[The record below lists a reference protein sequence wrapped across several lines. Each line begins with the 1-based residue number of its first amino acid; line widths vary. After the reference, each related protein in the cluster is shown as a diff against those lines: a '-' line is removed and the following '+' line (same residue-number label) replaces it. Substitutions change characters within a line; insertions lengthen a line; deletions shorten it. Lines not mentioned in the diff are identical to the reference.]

1 MENVADQIMA
11 AIEAAGNRGL
21 LTSVLK
27 NKLNLN
33 SNTLTH
39 TIEQLTSK
47 GFIMQKQE
55 AAEDRRLF
63 ISADFISE
71 PETSHLSDLGG
82 CPCFHCLKL
91 SKCGARQPDSPVK
104 CRDLEEWLNTV
115 STE

>member
-1 MENVADQIMA
+1 MEHVDQIVA
-11 AIEAAGNRGL
+11 AIRAAGNKGL

-27 NKLNLN
+27 KELNLN
-33 SNTLTH
+33 EITLTN
-39 TIEQLTSK
+39 TINQLTSK
-47 GFIMQKQE
+47 GLIMQTKE

-71 PETSHLSDLGG
+71 PGTSHLSDLGG

-104 CRDLEEWLNTV
+104 CRDLEEWLETV
-115 STE
+115 SAE

>member
-1 MENVADQIMA
+1 MENVADQIVA
-11 AIEAAGNRGL
+11 AIKAAGNRGL

-27 NKLNLN
+27 NTLSLN
-33 SNTLTH
+33 SNTLTK
-39 TIEQLTSK
+39 TIKQLTSK

-55 AAEDRRLF
+55 TAEDRRLF

-104 CRDLEEWLNTV
+104 CRDLEDWLNNV
-115 STE
+115 SSE